1 MNAKPFRFYP
11 YLVSA
16 ILVVFIT
23 IFGELVKR
31 NLEPTNIVM
40 FYLLAVVVS
49 AIWWGTGPAVTTS
62 ILSVLAFDFF
72 LVPPYLTFTVADVQ
86 YVFTFAALL
95 IVGLVISTLAS
106 KAREQAIRRETEKL
120 QTALLNSI
128 SHDLRTPLVSIKG
141 ALSGLLQE
149 SSLDEATRKEMLETA
164 HEDSDRL
171 NRIVGNLLDMARLEA
186 DAMKISSSL
195 CEVRDVI
202 GSSLAELKD
211 RLEDRKVTVNIQEQL
226 PYIPMDF
233 RLMMK
238 VLINLIDNAVKYAP
252 FGLPIDIEAKEIDGQ
267 IEMKVM
273 DRGLGIPVADLD
285 HVFNKF
291 YRVKRPQNIEGSGLG
306 LSICKG
312 IIEAH
317 KGKIWAENRP
327 GGGTII
333 AIFLPCLPAGGR

>member
-1 MNAKPFRFYP
+1 MNTKSFRFYP
-11 YLVSA
+11 YLVSTT
-16 ILVVFIT
+16 LVVLIT
-23 IFGELVKR
+23 IFGEFVKR
-31 NLEPTNIVM
+31 NIEPTNIVM
-40 FYLLAVVVS
+40 FYLLAVVIS
-49 AIWWGTGPAVTTS
+49 AIWWGTGPAITTS
-62 ILSVLAFDFF
+62 VLSVLAFDFF

-95 IVGLVISTLAS
+95 IVGLIISTLAS
-106 KAREQAIRRETEKL
+106 KAREHVIRRETEKL

-171 NRIVGNLLDMARLEA
+171 NRIVGNLLDMARLES
-186 DAMKISSSL
+186 DALRVSSSP

-211 RLEDRKVTVNIQEQL
+211 RLADRKVTVTIQEGL
-226 PYIPMDF
+226 PHIPMDF

-252 FGLPIDIEAKEIDGQ
+252 FGLPIDVDAKQIDGR
-267 IEMKVM
+267 IEIKVM
-273 DRGLGIPVADLD
+273 DRGLGIPAGDLE
-285 HVFNKF
+285 HVFDKF

-317 KGKIWAENRP
+317 KGKIWAENRS
-327 GGGTII
+327 GGGTIVTI
-333 AIFLPCLPAGGR
+333 SLPVKL